1 MNSSIHALRMFLVM
15 SAILAATA
23 LACSNNYWNKPPQWP
38 HALTRQ
44 MCAHSQ
50 RSTSRMAGLQAP
62 AASLRD
68 HDIQHNNV
76 HQHTATSTTTSTSM
90 STSTTSST
98 TSTSTTSTTSS
109 TTIARCVIR
118 EKTIVV
124 WLRSLLMRV
133 RSPSQSRRIRFV
145 EVLRC
150 WRFILLRPVL
160 VCGNGVTSGVRFQ
173 DCANQGKQKSR
184 VRWQL
189 P

>member
-109 TTIARCVIR
+109 TTIARCVMR
-118 EKTIVV
+118 EKNSGLASLPADASEITFTISADSICQSVALLEISSSTCSC
-124 WLRSLLMRV
+124 LRK
-133 RSPSQSRRIRFV
+133 RSHQRSQISR
-145 EVLRC
+145 LC
-150 WRFILLRPVL
+150 
-160 VCGNGVTSGVRFQ
+160 
-173 DCANQGKQKSR
+173 
-184 VRWQL
+184 
-189 P
+189 